1 MYLLLSIALFV
12 LVLALPALPALRE
25 IRRPRDDGRLHI
37 AEAYI
42 RDPRWFGR
50 SYREKLAPFVA
61 AARGDDSVDEG
72 IQLRTLEPTRW
83 EPVVAIP
90 PLERVHGITI
100 GDRIHV
106 GHAAGIRDAYAL
118 AALTCDRDVVA
129 RTLTSDG
136 DLFIGDGVTVLRWI
150 DADGTIEVGAGTS
163 LGVSASAVAT
173 VAGAMTLLELDATPG
188 ARQLG
193 PGAAPDAE
201 PLVVFGPLRIA
212 AGTNIPGAVKVH
224 GALTVEPGVRIAGT
238 VIARG
243 DITFAAD
250 VVVGG
255 HVFSEANV
263 HVGPR
268 CRIGVSG
275 GIKTLYAAGSLSLA
289 GDVEVTGWV
298 VAENRGRTL

>member
-1 MYLLLSIALFV
+1 VTF
-12 LVLALPALPALRE
+12 
-25 IRRPRDDGRLHI
+25 
-37 AEAYI
+37 
-42 RDPRWFGR
+42 
-50 SYREKLAPFVA
+50 
-61 AARGDDSVDEG
+61 
-72 IQLRTLEPTRW
+72 
-83 EPVVAIP
+83 
-90 PLERVHGITI
+90 ERVWG
-100 GDRIHV
+100 
-106 GHAAGIRDAYAL
+106 
-118 AALTCDRDVVA
+118 
-129 RTLTSDG
+129 SP
-136 DLFIGDGVTVLRWI
+136 
-150 DADGTIEVGAGTS
+150 
-163 LGVSASAVAT
+163 VAT